1 MSFLHLKKGLREIV
15 NNYEIFSID
24 LWGVV
29 HNGVSLNSGAIEV
42 LDNLKKENKKFVLMT
57 NAPRPRKSVAN
68 FLSKL
73 NFNKDYSQ
81 NIITS
86 GDAALN
92 SLRLNFHGK
101 NFFHLGPNRD
111 LNLFLEFKEKRKDKI
126 ESAEF
131 ILCTGLF
138 DNHGND
144 LFYYKNLLKKYTNK
158 KMVCTNPDLLVYRGN
173 KKEYCAGS
181 IAKAFEEMQGKV
193 IYYGKPYPEI
203 YKACIKEEKKVL
215 VIGDN
220 LNTDIRGANNMH
232 YDSLFIKNGI
242 HNKEFMNTTSEDFVK
257 ILNKYQVKI
266 NYYQN
271 HLTW

>member
-92 SLRLNFHGK
+92 SLRLDFHGK
-101 NFFHLGPNRD
+101 NFF
-111 LNLFLEFKEKRKDKI
+111 
-126 ESAEF
+126 
-131 ILCTGLF
+131 T
-138 DNHGND
+138 
-144 LFYYKNLLKKYTNK
+144 
-158 KMVCTNPDLLVYRGN
+158 
-173 KKEYCAGS
+173 
-181 IAKAFEEMQGKV
+181 
-193 IYYGKPYPEI
+193 
-203 YKACIKEEKKVL
+203 
-215 VIGDN
+215 
-220 LNTDIRGANNMH
+220 
-232 YDSLFIKNGI
+232 
-242 HNKEFMNTTSEDFVK
+242 
-257 ILNKYQVKI
+257 
-266 NYYQN
+266 
-271 HLTW
+271 

>member
-1 MSFLHLKKGLREIV
+1 MSFLHLKNGLREIV

-29 HNGVSLNSGAIEV
+29 HNGESLHSAAIEV
-42 LDNLKKENKKFVLMT
+42 LENLKKENKRFILMT
-57 NAPRPRKSVAN
+57 NAPRTRQSVAN

-73 NFNKDYSQ
+73 NFNENYYQ

-86 GDAALN
+86 GDVALN
-92 SLRLNFHGK
+92 SLRLNSHGK
-101 NFFHLGPNRD
+101 NFFHLGPKRD
-111 LNLFLEFKEKRKDKI
+111 VDLFIEFKEKRKDKI

-138 DNHGND
+138 DDQEND
-144 LFYYKNLLKKYTNK
+144 LFYYRNLLKKYVNK
-158 KMVCTNPDLLVYRGN
+158 KMVCTNPDLIVHRGD
-173 KKEYCAGS
+173 KEEYCAGS
-181 IAKAFEEMQGKV
+181 VAKVFEEMNGKV
-193 IYYGKPYPEI
+193 IYYGKPHPEI
-203 YKACIKEEKKVL
+203 YKGCIQDEKKVL

-242 HNKEFMNTTSEDFVK
+242 HNDEFKSLTSEDFEE
-257 ILNKYQVKI
+257 IFNKYKVKI

-271 HLTW
+271 HLSW